1 MSGSVQSPIAA
12 KPLRAA
18 GLSRHSDSDQVP
30 GTASANAVTVLIRV
44 PKTKNSG
51 SSTRPTGRASLPRSR
66 PARVR
71 SAGPL
76 TEYQD
81 VAVGVLYLKLPIAV
95 GLLLQWTAD

>member
-51 SSTRPTGRASLPRSR
+51 SSRRPTGRVTPRSR
-66 PARVR
+66 PAHVR

-95 GLLLQWTAD
+95 GLLLQGTAD